1 MKKPFWPPLIVSI
14 GTMLVL
20 YLIGFFTET
29 KSLSLKVSLD
39 YTEISL
45 LPVIAGFLAGFLCSF
60 LIRLRAG

>member
-14 GTMLVL
+14 GTMVVL

-60 LIRLRAG
+60 FIRLRAR